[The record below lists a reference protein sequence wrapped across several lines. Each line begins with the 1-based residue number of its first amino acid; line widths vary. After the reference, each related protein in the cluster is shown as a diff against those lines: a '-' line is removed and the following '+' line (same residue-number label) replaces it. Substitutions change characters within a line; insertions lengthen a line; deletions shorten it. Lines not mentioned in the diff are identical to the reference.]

1 MLQIWWVGERSFEEC
16 HHVGQRHVLMVAP
29 IASRIQSLSVI
40 PLRVCQH
47 VLLAC
52 VACGSLLLVSGL
64 RVYLHSGCL
73 TQNELS
79 R

>member
-1 MLQIWWVGERSFEEC
+1 
-16 HHVGQRHVLMVAP
+16 MVAP

-40 PLRVCQH
+40 SLRVCQH